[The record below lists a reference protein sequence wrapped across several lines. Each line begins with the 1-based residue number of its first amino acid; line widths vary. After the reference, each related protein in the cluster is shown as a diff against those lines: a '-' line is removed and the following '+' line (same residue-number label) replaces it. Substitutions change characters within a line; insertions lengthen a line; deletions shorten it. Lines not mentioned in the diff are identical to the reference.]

1 MNLNQTSL
9 KIATTPIIAMASGKG
24 GAGKTGM
31 TLNLATLLANQGLKV
46 LVFDGDM
53 GLGNVDVQ
61 LGLTPHKDLG
71 HVISGQATLED
82 VISKSERGFW
92 VIPGRSGHEQ
102 LPFLTA
108 LEQRDILKDLR
119 NVAGAFDVVLIDVA
133 AGVGKEVLTFVDF
146 ADRTLLVTTPDP
158 SSITDAYA
166 VAKLLKVRYNKET
179 CEVLVNNAG
188 TDSEGRMTYEKM
200 KTAADKFLGVDLP
213 LVGIVP
219 HDRQYATAVK
229 MQKVAA
235 QAFPNCDA
243 VKALTS
249 IAKKIAP
256 KREQKAA

>member
-1 MNLNQTSL
+1 MNLNETSL
-9 KIATTPIIAMASGKG
+9 KISTTPIIAMASGKG

-31 TLNLATLLANQGLKV
+31 TLNLATLLTQQGLKV

-61 LGLTPHKDLG
+61 LGMAPHKDLG
-71 HVISGQATLED
+71 HVIAGQATLEE

-108 LEQRDILKDLR
+108 LEQRDILKELR
-119 NVAGAFDVVLIDVA
+119 NVAGAFDIVIIDVA
-133 AGVGKEVLTFVDF
+133 AGVGKEVLTLVEY

-166 VAKLLKVRYNKET
+166 VAKLLKVRYNKAT
-179 CEVLVNNAG
+179 CEILVNNAG
-188 TDSEGRMTYEKM
+188 SEAEGRMTYEKI
-200 KTAADKFLGVDLP
+200 KTAADKFLGIDLP

-219 HDRQYATAVK
+219 HDRQYAAAVK
-229 MQKVAA
+229 MQKIAT

-243 VKALTS
+243 VRALTT

-256 KREQKAA
+256 KREKQAA